1 MWSLLSYQLFREN
14 QLKCRKSIKYANSD
28 SIPEIKDGRRRINK
42 GEEEKEIEGEEEK
55 GRKADREGR

>member
-1 MWSLLSYQLFREN
+1 M
-14 QLKCRKSIKYANSD
+14 KCRKSIKYANSD
-28 SIPEIKDGRRRINK
+28 SVPEIKDGRRKINK